1 MTLLP
6 VVKRIQE
13 GSVGIFARRYN
24 FEAVELIP
32 PGVFSY
38 FDITNSDYFGTITVA
53 ERMLSVS
60 DQAALTKDLI
70 TLHTTYSVR
79 YKVSD
84 PLKVIKKF
92 GLPEVSQSYFID
104 NQYYEFLYRQTQ
116 IAARL
121 FIAETDSEEINAKRD
136 SFAGSLTSKL
146 QEMLEDSGLSCID
159 FALRDV
165 AFPKNVQTIMAKR
178 LEAKVDA
185 HVAMETSR
193 TQVASARALKNA
205 AVLLRES
212 PEIAG
217 IQQRTMVEKIAGTGK
232 HEFVVHLN
240 ADKDM
245 SA

>member
-1 MTLLP
+1 MTLFP
-6 VVKRIQE
+6 IDKKIQE
-13 GSVGIFARRYN
+13 GSVGIYARKHN
-24 FEAVELIP
+24 FGAVQLIP
-32 PGVFSY
+32 SGIFSY
-38 FDITNSDYFGTITVA
+38 FDIHNLDYFGTITVS

-92 GLPEVSQSYFID
+92 GLPEVSQSFFID
-104 NQYYEFLYRQTQ
+104 NQYYEFLYRQAQ
-116 IAARL
+116 IVARQ

-136 SFAGSLTSKL
+136 SFSASLTSKL
-146 QEMLEDSGLSCID
+146 QEMLEDSGLTCID
-159 FALRDV
+159 FALRDI
-165 AFPKNVQTIMAKR
+165 AFPKNVQGIMARR

-205 AVLLRES
+205 AILIRES
-212 PEIAG
+212 PEITG
-217 IQQRTMVEKIAGTGK
+217 IQQRALIEKIAGTGQ
-232 HEFVVHLN
+232 HEFVLHLN
-240 ADKDM
+240 PEKDI